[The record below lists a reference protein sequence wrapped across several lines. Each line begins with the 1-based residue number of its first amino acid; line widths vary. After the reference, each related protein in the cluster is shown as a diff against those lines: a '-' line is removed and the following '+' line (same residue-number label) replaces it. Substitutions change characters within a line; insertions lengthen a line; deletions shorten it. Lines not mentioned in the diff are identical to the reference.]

1 MASRRTGKNRPRRD
15 VRVSFA
21 GDRRALAAPTVRRV
35 VAVVLDA
42 EETADTAVTVTFL
55 SAARMRTL
63 NRRSFNHDRVTDV
76 IAFRLPHADG
86 VVGDVYV
93 CPAEARRSAARYRV
107 PVREELIRLVIHGTL
122 HVLGYEHPSGER
134 RIHSSMWARQ
144 EEYVTAV
151 HGGTTP

>member
-1 MASRRTGKNRPRRD
+1 MGSRRTGKNRPKRD

-35 VAVVLDA
+35 V
-42 EETADTAVTVTFL
+42 TAVLEAERAAETTMTVTFV

-63 NRRSFNHDRVTDV
+63 NRKSFDHDRATDV
-76 IAFRLPHADG
+76 IAFRLPHADE
-86 VVGDVYV
+86 VCGDVYV
-93 CPAEARRSAARYRV
+93 CPAEARRSARQYRV

-122 HVLGYEHPSGER
+122 HVLGYDHPAGES

-144 EEYVTAV
+144 EGYVVAV
-151 HGGTTP
+151 QSGAGP